1 MDGEE
6 VRLDGEEVNLEGT
19 LEEVGE
25 EEVENTGE
33 GEVEEGVLMNGEEVN
48 LEGTN

>member
-1 MDGEE
+1 MRGEE

-25 EEVENTGE
+25 EEVGR
-33 GEVEEGVLMNGEEVN
+33 GGRWGR
-48 LEGTN
+48 GGI